1 MSKVVSPHAVHQLD
15 DLRLTVAPANPY
27 QFNVCENGTFLA
39 LDRICTRRVASLPGN
54 VSVADEPSSRTFPTI
69 SDPTDPQQPFPG
81 SGFLTVS
88 RMETQF
94 IEIADAREASG
105 RRVLVLAFDYV

>member
-1 MSKVVSPHAVHQLD
+1 MSKVVSPHAMKRLD
-15 DLRLTVAPANPY
+15 NLRLAVAPVNPQ
-27 QFNVCENGTFLA
+27 QFNVCENGTLLA
-39 LDRICTRRVASLPGN
+39 LDRICTRKTVRLPGN
-54 VSVADEPSSRTFPTI
+54 VSVADLPTSRTFPTV
-69 SDPTDPQQPFPG
+69 SDPANPRLPFPG

-94 IEIADAREASG
+94 IEIADPKEASG